1 MYAYSGILTALYHR
15 ARTGSAVPVS
25 VSLFGALS
33 EWMGAPAYYTLY
45 GGQEPER
52 VGAEHATIAPYG
64 PFTARDGVTVLV
76 AIQNQREWASF
87 CAVFLDSPGTAA
99 DPRFID
105 NPARVAHRDALRAVV
120 AARFA
125 SLDGSEAVRLLEQA
139 NVAYA
144 RVNSVRD
151 YLDHPVLTDRWRA
164 VMTPA
169 GPIQALL
176 PPATLGD
183 IPARMDPVPALGEH
197 TDTIL
202 TELGYSAAEVAS
214 LRASDAI

>member
-1 MYAYSGILTALYHR
+1 
-15 ARTGSAVPVS
+15 
-25 VSLFGALS
+25 
-33 EWMGAPAYYTLY
+33 MGAPAHYTRY

-87 CAVFLDSPGTAA
+87 CTVFLDSPGTAA
-99 DPRFID
+99 DPRFVD

-125 SLDGSEAVRLLEQA
+125 SLAAHEAVLLLEQA

-144 RVNSVRD
+144 RLNSVHD
-151 YLDHPVLTDRWRA
+151 YLDHPVLADRWRA
-164 VMTPA
+164 VATPA

-176 PPATLGD
+176 PPTALDGVG
-183 IPARMDPVPALGEH
+183 ARMDPVPALGEH
-197 TDTIL
+197 TDAIL
-202 TELGYSAAEVAS
+202 TELDYSADEVAS
-214 LRASDAI
+214 LRVSGAI